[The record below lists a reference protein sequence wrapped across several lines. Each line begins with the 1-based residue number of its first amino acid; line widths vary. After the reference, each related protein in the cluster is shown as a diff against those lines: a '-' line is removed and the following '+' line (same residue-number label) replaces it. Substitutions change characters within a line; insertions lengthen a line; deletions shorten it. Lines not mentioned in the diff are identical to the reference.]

1 MPSEG
6 KEMAGGGFVRA
17 NISDID
23 ERSSVQGLD
32 LSVVGVAFVDQ
43 LCELGER
50 GRLNQNGVSS
60 NKPLNSFAA
69 GRGSERSLVV
79 VDMGWGFYMD
89 GEGLS
94 QVLLSIEI
102 PAIKGI
108 LCH

>member
-6 KEMAGGGFVRA
+6 EEMAGGGFVRA

-50 GRLNQNGVSS
+50 GGLDQNGVSL

-79 VDMGWGFYMD
+79 VDVVRGFNID

-94 QVLLSIEI
+94 QILFSIEI
-102 PAIKGI
+102 PVIKRI